1 MHGHIYADAAK
12 LGFQLVHTTRTVY
25 VHVEGKCVQLCGL
38 NWSVRSCLS
47 KTSGQNYTKI
57 VAFQPFGA
65 AICGLLKV
73 CVCMTE
79 H

>member
-1 MHGHIYADAAK
+1 MGTYMQMQPNLASSWCT
-12 LGFQLVHTTRTVY
+12 LQERFY

-57 VAFQPFGA
+57 VAFQAFGA
-65 AICGLLKV
+65 AVCGLLKV